1 MVVPI
6 ISYHIN
12 IWVSPIAS
20 HLNDQ
25 KLPKVSTT
33 VLYLETNHH
42 NHRYNTIIIPYHYP
56 TTYRIS
62 RFYNPTYLHGAIIPE
77 KVFEPP
83 PASYDMWLFTSTTIP
98 KHCHM
103 LHYSLLSHLPPY
115 SHTLVIYFE
124 SYVIIAYRDEYVMVM
139 DVGLSMEP

>member
-12 IWVSPIAS
+12 IWVSYVAS

-77 KVFEPP
+77 KVFESPLLAMICGWSHQPP
-83 PASYDMWLFTSTTIP
+83 YRKIAICYTIHYYHTSLPIVTSSSYTLN
-98 KHCHM
+98 HM
-103 LHYSLLSHLPPY
+103 LSLR
-115 SHTLVIYFE
+115 IE
-124 SYVIIAYRDEYVMVM
+124 MNM
-139 DVGLSMEP
+139 